1 MSCCT
6 RPTKLVRPLLNSSLT
21 WGTGACSP
29 RPHSRLAHE
38 APGKV
43 AAPARGQ
50 RTRSGRQAPTR
61 QCVQKRRL
69 RRVGARRAVRAEAAM
84 RIHCA
89 PMQRHPALSPLSACH
104 ISLPTHA
111 PAPHASF
118 IICACALL
126 HAPLS
131 LQHLFR
137 PRVYP
142 SMPRAGAGAPA
153 RLRRRSAHDA
163 RRAGMRPSC
172 ESNGRQ
178 TARAA
183 RGGGRSGRLR
193 LLAACRWRD
202 AWRGRAHST
211 AQLAGGPPLSVRSRH
226 VRRAGA
232 GGVTAGMLRALMR
245 QALCTVPMRG
255 SRLPALRGAQASPLD
270 SYRAANKKTHDQPHP
285 AAPQQER
292 RPAPAA
298 PPAAHRRRRRRGPR
312 AAAAGVPGPR
322 RPRPARRQRRRAARG
337 RAATQPWRTCCR
349 SRGPRCPR
357 CRARGSGRRAPRRP
371 RLGARRAPDARAQS
385 PRPARVRSGV
395 KRVRRWWSSAH
406 SCSCS
411 VLDMAK

>member
-38 APGKV
+38 APGKL

-50 RTRSGRQAPTR
+50 RTRSGRRAPTC

-69 RRVGARRAVRAEAAM
+69 RRVGARRAVRTEAAM

-142 SMPRAGAGAPA
+142 SMPPCHALAQARPRDCAAGAPM
-153 RLRRRSAHDA
+153 
-163 RRAGMRPSC
+163 MRGAQAC
-172 ESNGRQ
+172 
-178 TARAA
+178 ARAA
-183 RGGGRSGRLR
+183 RATASRPRARRAAEGAQGGC
-193 LLAACRWRD
+193 ACWPPAVGAMPGAGAR
-202 AWRGRAHST
+202 T
-211 AQLAGGPPLSVRSRH
+211 AQLSSPAG
-226 VRRAGA
+226 
-232 GGVTAGMLRALMR
+232 
-245 QALCTVPMRG
+245 
-255 SRLPALRGAQASPLD
+255 
-270 SYRAANKKTHDQPHP
+270 
-285 AAPQQER
+285 
-292 RPAPAA
+292 RPI
-298 PPAAHRRRRRRGPR
+298 
-312 AAAAGVPGPR
+312 
-322 RPRPARRQRRRAARG
+322 Q
-337 RAATQPWRTCCR
+337 
-349 SRGPRCPR
+349 
-357 CRARGSGRRAPRRP
+357 
-371 RLGARRAPDARAQS
+371 
-385 PRPARVRSGV
+385 
-395 KRVRRWWSSAH
+395 
-406 SCSCS
+406 
-411 VLDMAK
+411 